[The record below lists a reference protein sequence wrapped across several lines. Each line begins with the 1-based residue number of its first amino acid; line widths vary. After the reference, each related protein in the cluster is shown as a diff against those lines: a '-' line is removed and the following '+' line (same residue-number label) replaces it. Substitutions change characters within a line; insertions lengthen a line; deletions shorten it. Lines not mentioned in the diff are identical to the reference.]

1 MLCTP
6 PLRRTC
12 ERRMVLHGSMQTVSN
27 VAPPV
32 ELERSRT
39 VAIMRRTDPKLACET
54 VEALLAGG
62 MQAIEVTFNSPGAV
76 DMLRAIDQAFGA
88 RVLLGAGTVLD
99 ADEAEAALDNGARF
113 IVSPHTD
120 ADLVASLARRGVA
133 CIPGALSA
141 TEVLAAWRAG
151 ASVVKLFP
159 AGSVGVGYLKD
170 LRGPLTDIPLLPTGG
185 VTLDNAEAFIAAG
198 AWGLGLGSALVD
210 PRLVSERRFDELA
223 ERASAFVRIA
233 ARAHRAA

>member
-1 MLCTP
+1 
-6 PLRRTC
+6 
-12 ERRMVLHGSMQTVSN
+12 MQAVPN
-27 VAPPV
+27 VAPPA
-32 ELERSRT
+32 ELERSRV

-76 DMLRAIDQAFGA
+76 DMLRAIDQAFGS

-99 ADEAEAALDNGARF
+99 QEQAEVALGRGARF

-120 ADLVASLARRGVA
+120 AALVAGLAQRGVA
-133 CIPGALSA
+133 CIPGALSP
-141 TEVLAAWRAG
+141 TEVLGAWRAG

-223 ERASAFVRIA
+223 ERARAFVGIA